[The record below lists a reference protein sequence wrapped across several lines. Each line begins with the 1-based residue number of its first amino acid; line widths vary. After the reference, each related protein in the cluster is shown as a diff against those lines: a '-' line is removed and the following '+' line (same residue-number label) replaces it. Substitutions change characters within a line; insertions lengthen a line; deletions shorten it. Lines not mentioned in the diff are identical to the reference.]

1 MIPKIVPTPS
11 RNLEYTEPMKK
22 IAPPKANAKTAPGK
36 SLTVNIFWNTLGSL
50 AYQGCLWLTT
60 ILVVVFSSDY
70 RSSGMLALAMTIG
83 NMFSPI
89 ATYNIR
95 IFQISD
101 TAGKYSQSEY
111 VGFRIQTLLLG
122 IALLLPYTFFVG
134 ADADTILVILLF
146 LLFKID
152 ESFCDVLYGVN
163 QRYERMDFTGKSQLL
178 RGILLLVAFCLALI
192 VVGSLQIACAAMFL
206 VCIAVT
212 FLYDVRKTSS
222 LDSIVPKFDRLLT
235 AQMLKECA
243 PLVVGALCMSSV
255 VSIARQYYG
264 GSFGV
269 ENLGIYAAVATP
281 AVIVQALARFLYA
294 PVLTPLAN
302 LLAENISSFI
312 RFLAKTLFLIL
323 LLSVAAVALLSV
335 IGPPLLVALYG
346 NDIADYT
353 YLFTPVLISTVFI
366 VVAGFLNDVLTIL
379 RKLWA
384 FAFSMLIALVSCA
397 LLMIPLEG
405 IFGMNGINL
414 VVICAMG
421 ISTAFSAAIIIGK
434 ICKIR
439 RSASN

>member
-1 MIPKIVPTPS
+1 
-11 RNLEYTEPMKK
+11 
-22 IAPPKANAKTAPGK
+22 
-36 SLTVNIFWNTLGSL
+36 
-50 AYQGCLWLTT
+50 
-60 ILVVVFSSDY
+60 
-70 RSSGMLALAMTIG
+70 MLALAMTIG

-101 TAGKYSQSEY
+101 TAGKYSQSDY

-122 IALLLPYTFFVG
+122 VVLLLPYTFFVG
-134 ADADTILVILLF
+134 TDADTILVILLF

-163 QRYERMDFTGKSQLL
+163 QRYERMDFTGKSQLM
-178 RGILLLVAFCLALI
+178 RGILLIAAFCFALI
-192 VVGSLQIACAAMFL
+192 TVGSLQIACAAMFL
-206 VCIAVT
+206 ACIAVT
-212 FLYDVRKTSS
+212 FLYDVRRSSS
-222 LDSIVPKFDRLLT
+222 LDSIAPKFDKMLT
-235 AQMLKECA
+235 VQMLKECA

-264 GSFGV
+264 GTFGV

-302 LLAENISSFI
+302 LLAENVSSFI
-312 RFLAKTLFLIL
+312 RFLVKTLCLIL
-323 LLSVAAVALLSV
+323 LLSIAAVVLLSI
-335 IGPPLLVALYG
+335 IGPPLLVMLYSD
-346 NDIADYT
+346 DIADYT

-379 RKLWA
+379 RKLWS
-384 FAFSMLIALVSCA
+384 FALSMFIALVLCA
-397 LLMIPLEG
+397 AMMVPLEG

-414 VVICAMG
+414 VIICAMG
-421 ISTAFSAAIIIGK
+421 ISAVFSAAIII
-434 ICKIR
+434 IKIR
-439 RSASN
+439 EIKKSLST

>member
-1 MIPKIVPTPS
+1 
-11 RNLEYTEPMKK
+11 MKK
-22 IAPPKANAKTAPGK
+22 IARPKAKANANAKIVPGK
-36 SLTVNIFWNTLGSL
+36 SLKVNIFWNTLGSL

-60 ILVVVFSSDY
+60 IVVVVFSSDY

-101 TAGKYSQSEY
+101 TAGKYSQSDY

-122 IALLLPYTFFVG
+122 VALLLPYTFFVG
-134 ADADTILVILLF
+134 IDTATILVILLF

-178 RGILLLVAFCLALI
+178 RGILLIAAFCFALI
-192 VVGSLQIACAAMFL
+192 TTGSLQIACAAMFL
-206 VCIAVT
+206 ACIAVT
-212 FLYDVRKTSS
+212 FLYDVRRSSS
-222 LDSIVPKFDRLLT
+222 LDSIAPKFDKMLT
-235 AQMLKECA
+235 IQMLKECA

-264 GSFGV
+264 GTFGV

-302 LLAENISSFI
+302 LLAENVSSFI
-312 RFLAKTLFLIL
+312 RFLIKTLCLIL
-323 LLSVAAVALLSV
+323 LLSVVTVLLLSI
-335 IGPPLLVALYG
+335 IGPPLLVMLYG
-346 NDIADYT
+346 DDIAGYT

-379 RKLWA
+379 RKLWS
-384 FAFSMLIALVSCA
+384 FALSMFIALVLCA
-397 LLMIPLEG
+397 AMMVPLEG

-414 VVICAMG
+414 VIICAMG
-421 ISTAFSAAIIIGK
+421 ISAVFSAAIII
-434 ICKIR
+434 IKIR
-439 RSASN
+439 EIKKSLST